1 MSSDFDNEQQLHL
14 LIEKA
19 IREDELGSI
28 IDSNIFE
35 AEKDS
40 TVVIPRFSIDYITRK
55 KLLKAGL
62 NVLSSL
68 NSLHILT
75 SDNNISVTKNE
86 VLRPDIVAICS
97 ENDSII
103 IFEFKKSK
111 QAERQTLTE
120 LLAYEQ
126 EIKNIMPMLTNYDV
140 KFVVVTTEWS
150 PLLQHS
156 VASKV
161 TWSNRQ
167 ILCLTA
173 SLNTEKQLSLK
184 TFIPTAWKN
193 TGNVYIPERA
203 LSCLTLCLYEKNNGQ
218 NIEDDKDTQGHGFD
232 DRILTAIE
240 NMVHTGNLIN
250 AHGFILLWK
259 DSYYDKLS
267 LTKYNITVCGI
278 SAYELFN
285 ISLLTTDKGAK
296 HWLVNAVSKYISD
309 FSPSGHSESLFH
321 IANSSNS
328 LLDTF
333 VDPRTEGYNH
343 WETEKR
349 ELSYRGEVLFC
360 NFFGLIGEYARDH
373 VLNPKV
379 KKSNVNQFLN
389 SVADWRYPLNGLRLI
404 KNLSQ
409 PEFFSTG
416 KILCSDAFKLGRLIG
431 IDSFLRLN
439 LQKNSDSILANKFQ
453 WNLVSLLEAF
463 DEVTLITGTSK
474 NISKPSPLKFSLNHE
489 NIFDYSNH
497 IEWLLKSF
505 FKESPEHSLLFY
517 IGLNGNILFDDLS
530 HKFFHKDNLNEI
542 WESIEE
548 DIVLIIN
555 TVLGLYKQ
563 LEIEDGLYDN
573 LEETYKYLKHL
584 LDSDEKDDPF
594 IDSIEFSSFQNVWSK
609 VLESVDR
616 LTLPAFHAQDRLNVS
631 EYDIDWEWLRQGI
644 NEMLERGENDAG
656 FILSANGETATGRVF
671 ERLGIKSPDSP
682 LEDGSLY
689 FYDESSGLGVI
700 KIVTWDELMS
710 GDAY

>member
-1 MSSDFDNEQQLHL
+1 MSSDFDDEQQLHL

-35 AEKDS
+35 AEKDN

-203 LSCLTLCLYEKNNGQ
+203 MSCLTLCLYEKNNGQ
-218 NIEDDKDTQGHGFD
+218 NIEDDKDTQEHGFD

-259 DSYYDKLS
+259 DSYYDKSS

-285 ISLLTTDKGAK
+285 LSLLTTDKGAK
-296 HWLVNAVSKYISD
+296 HWLVNAVSKYISE

-360 NFFGLIGEYARDH
+360 NFFGLIGEYARDY

-389 SVADWRYPLNGLRLI
+389 SAPDWKYPLNGLRLI

-439 LQKNSDSILANKFQ
+439 LQENSNSILSNKFQ

-463 DEVTLITGTSK
+463 DEVTLITETSK
-474 NISKPSPLKFSLNHE
+474 SISRPTSLKFSLNYE
-489 NIFDYSNH
+489 DALDYSSH
-497 IEWLLKSF
+497 INWLLKSF
-505 FKESPEHSLLFY
+505 FNESHEHSLLFF
-517 IGLNGNILFDDLS
+517 IGLKGNILFDDLS
-530 HKFFHKDNLNEI
+530 QTFLHEDNLNEI
-542 WESIEE
+542 WNSVEE
-548 DIVLIIN
+548 DVVSIINIVLS
-555 TVLGLYKQ
+555 LYKQ
-563 LEIEDGLYDN
+563 LETEDGLYDN
-573 LEETYKYLKHL
+573 LDEIYRHLKQL
-584 LDSDEKDDPF
+584 LDLDKKDYSF
-594 IDSIEFSSFQNVWSK
+594 IDSIDFLSFQNVWSII
-609 VLESVDR
+609 LQSSDR
-616 LTLPAFHAQDRLNVS
+616 LIFHAFHAQDRLNIS
-631 EYDIDWEWLRQGI
+631 EYDIDWELLKQGI
-644 NEMLERGENDAG
+644 GEMHERGENDAG
-656 FILSANGETATGRVF
+656 FILSANGNIGTGRVC
-671 ERLGIKSPDSP
+671 
-682 LEDGSLY
+682 
-689 FYDESSGLGVI
+689 SGQLI
-700 KIVTWDELMS
+700 
-710 GDAY
+710 